1 MRSNFDTLKEQAKAL
16 PAHQRADLAHE
27 LITSLDAELDVD
39 IETTWD
45 EEIEKRVAEIKS
57 GRAKGR
63 IAEDILADIR
73 AKFS

>member
-1 MRSNFDTLKEQAKAL
+1 MRSNFDTLKEQVKAL
-16 PAHQRADLAHE
+16 PVHQRADLAHE
-27 LITSLDAELDVD
+27 LIDSLDTEIDADV
-39 IETTWD
+39 ETTWD

-63 IAEDILADIR
+63 IAEDILAEIR